1 MLLLTTLRYVVYKPN
16 PNTTQNYSNIAL
28 LNITNV
34 KIISFLENVH
44 KLQNLSTF
52 LGFRREAVPLC
63 MPALTPI
70 IQRIIWGCYGKS
82 MIYQA
87 NSHIYFTIV
96 LQFILSQHSIKLLE
110 LLIGQIQYRL

>member
-1 MLLLTTLRYVVYKPN
+1 M
-16 PNTTQNYSNIAL
+16 QNHFN
-28 LNITNV
+28 
-34 KIISFLENVH
+34 FGNVH
-44 KLQNLSTF
+44 KLQNLYTF
-52 LGFRREAVPLC
+52 LGFRREVVPLC
-63 MPALTPI
+63 KPALTPI

-110 LLIGQIQYRL
+110 LLIGQIQFRLWGDALNKWFLELIKLQVIL

>member
-1 MLLLTTLRYVVYKPN
+1 MCMFNRVIRVYV
-16 PNTTQNYSNIAL
+16 
-28 LNITNV
+28 TNV
-34 KIISFLENVH
+34 KIVSFLENVH

-63 MPALTPI
+63 MPVLTPI

-87 NSHIYFTIV
+87 NSHIVYCTIV

-110 LLIGQIQYRL
+110 LLIGQIQ